1 MRLHSFLAFFKR
13 KEKGFTLIELMIVV
27 AIIGILAAIAIPA
40 YSDFVTKSRLTE
52 VMVALDRVASAAT
65 EYHAVGGSSSFPSD
79 LSVVESGW
87 SNRFGQIEVINAN
100 ATEGTYGIRNIKNL
114 PSIVVNHY
122 LYIRIRY
129 DPNSGYSRQWLTD
142 LPPKFRPKQ

>member
-1 MRLHSFLAFFKR
+1 VK
-13 KEKGFTLIELMIVV
+13 KKQTNQGFTLIELIIVT

-40 YSDFVTKSRLTE
+40 YSDFVTKARLTE
-52 VMVALDRVASAAT
+52 VLTALDRVASAVT
-65 EYHAVGGSSSFPSD
+65 EYHAMGGGNLFPSD
-79 LSVVESGW
+79 LSVVGSGW
-87 SNRFGQIEVINAN
+87 SDRFGQIEVINAN

-122 LYIRIRY
+122 LYIQIRY
-129 DPNSGYSRQWLTD
+129 NPNSGYSRQWLTD